1 MRSRIILFL
10 VLPVFFVL
18 SACTSASGSADLTQA
33 DLSALLDDPEVKL
46 RDQTALSEELTL
58 VEAQHD
64 GSSNCFF
71 FYNCKNS
78 FLDVIPTS
86 PEFVELKEI
95 VNDRYI
101 ILRTTGENSENVIAQ
116 FPEDLHCFYVGEP
129 GTADA
134 VTLIRVPSRLAL
146 DTPVSSGSARNSRL
160 TAFTLTSDG
169 LDLLFTQETAP
180 AAPDIPPCSLSW
192 QEDARTLLLMLQ
204 SCTLDPSVLWNQELL
219 PLHPYLSS
227 VDFQAEGDTLYFR
240 LVLDETAQFY
250 TIQKQQTDQ
259 ASGCAVSI
267 HFFRGTES

>member
-1 MRSRIILFL
+1 MRSRKILLF

-18 SACTSASGSADLTQA
+18 SACIPASGSADLTQA

-64 GSSNCFF
+64 GSASRFF
-71 FYNCKNS
+71 FYDHETGTLNA
-78 FLDVIPTS
+78 IPTA
-86 PEFVELKEI
+86 PQFVVLDHI
-95 VNDRYI
+95 VHARYVV
-101 ILRTTGENSENVIAQ
+101 LRTTGENSESVIAQ

-129 GTADA
+129 GTTDA

-146 DTPVSSGSARNSRL
+146 DTPVSSGSVRISRL
-160 TAFTLTSDG
+160 AAFTLTSEG
-169 LDLLFTQETAP
+169 LYLLFTQETAP

-192 QEDARTLLLMLQ
+192 QEDARTLLLTLQ

-259 ASGCAVSI
+259 ASGCAGSI
-267 HFFRGTES
+267 HFFRGAES